1 MRPRGESSSL
11 PSTRYVGQVA
21 RQNPQCTQLRRMR
34 SATSPSGVLRKESA
48 RVVCMSEVGVEPAA
62 VEDAPGV
69 EALLEGAVQ
78 RRQRRRERGEGAVD
92 GRLAAEQGGVAACLP
107 CCFTQRAGR
116 QL

>member
-11 PSTRYVGQVA
+11 PSTWYVGQVA

-48 RVVCMSEVGVEPAA
+48 MLVCMSEVVNQAAA
-62 VEDAPGV
+62 VENALGV

-78 RRQRRRERGEGAVD
+78 IQEHRCERGKGAVN
-92 GRLAAEQGGVAACLP
+92 RCIAEEQGGVAAGRFCHLP
-107 CCFTQRAGR
+107 QGGR
-116 QL
+116 R